1 MDVQYI
7 AIQQLGSSHNTEV
20 IEYLDKVLNHDVN
33 NKVWDWE
40 FNTLKNTVFTMAKD
54 DALIIGTQSMLPLEL
69 CIGDKVVN
77 TAKSETSYLDGNYRG
92 KKIFEQLYQLA
103 IDEIHKRGSLLIW
116 GFTPAIK
123 AWRNNLK
130 FMTYEDEMLIAEGLV
145 GYYPLRTNAWKS
157 RNMLFAIGKYALI
170 NARSFRNKMKL
181 NSILKSRNDITVSE
195 SLRDKNDITKLY
207 SEIRGGQKDTITLQ
221 MSPEYIQWRMDANPV
236 MVYSKKYFYV
246 QDRLVAM
253 TIYAITDG
261 KLILSD
267 LTFSADDTVL
277 KHVLKHLIKNN
288 KCHSIQYWGN
298 KSHPLN
304 QSIFSVLNSI
314 GAASHTD
321 TSRCFVFKNLDE
333 SNSYTMPTE
342 LSKWYI
348 NGLWTEGF
356 HI

>member
-1 MDVQYI
+1 MDIQYI
-7 AIQQLGSSHNTEV
+7 TIEKLGSSHNNGV
-20 IEYLDKVLNHDVN
+20 IQYLNKVLNHDVN

-40 FNTLKNTVFTMAKD
+40 FDTLKNTVFTMAKD
-54 DALIIGTQSMLPLEL
+54 GALIIGTQSMLPLEL

-77 TAKSETSYLDGNYRG
+77 TAKSETSYLNGNYRG

-130 FMTYEDEMLIAEGLV
+130 FMAYDDEMLIAEGLV
-145 GYYPLRTNAWKS
+145 GYYPLRSNAWKS
-157 RNMLFAIGKYALI
+157 RNLLVAIGKYGI
-170 NARSFRNKMKL
+170 VNFHSFQNRMKL
-181 NSILKSRNDITVSE
+181 NGVLKSRNDIAVSE
-195 SLRDKNDITKLY
+195 SLRNKNDITNLY
-207 SEIRGGQKDTITLQ
+207 SEIRGGQLDAITLE
-221 MSPEYIQWRMDANPV
+221 MSPTYINWRLDANPV
-236 MVYSKKYFYV
+236 IKYSKKYFYI
-246 QDRLVAM
+246 QNRLIAIA
-253 TIYAITDG
+253 IYAITDG

-267 LTFSADDTVL
+267 LTYIGDDTVL
-277 KHVLKHLIKNN
+277 KHVLKYLVKNN

-304 QSIFSVLNSI
+304 QSIFSVLSSM
-314 GAASHTD
+314 GATTRVD
-321 TSRCFVFKNLDE
+321 TSRCFVYKNLDE
-333 SNSYTMPTE
+333 SNSYIMPTE